1 MYELFKWIDGYV
13 YYYLFIIVMTFF
25 ISCICSSISEVEI
38 DEKKSN
44 IIGTIGNIIYAL
56 TITSMIVVM
65 LLYIVYG
72 IPMGMENRTKYYNQQ
87 YIHSITDFDTSDP
100 EGVYVV
106 KKYKNIED
114 FKEYKSY
121 GENAGYTLYK
131 VDESNRS
138 SIEVTF
144 RKDKK

>member
-1 MYELFKWIDGYV
+1 MYELFKWIDEYV

-56 TITSMIVVM
+56 TITSMIVVI

-72 IPMGMENRTKYYNQQ
+72 IPMGIENRTKYKAVNNNNKLKLNLL
-87 YIHSITDFDTSDP
+87 T
-100 EGVYVV
+100 
-106 KKYKNIED
+106 
-114 FKEYKSY
+114 
-121 GENAGYTLYK
+121 
-131 VDESNRS
+131 
-138 SIEVTF
+138 
-144 RKDKK
+144 